1 MSGINPLIDTLMHQ
15 VLGRRGEESVQ
26 RLAESVRPVA
36 PGDGPRA
43 VQGDARLDGKPDQAL
58 LQDLRRL
65 PPSLETLARGDAR
78 APGAADGAS
87 STQTHFSPA
96 ARGIADLLLRFP
108 APPAALRPEAPLLA
122 GGERVEPALLAT
134 RLEASVRDSGL
145 FFESHL
151 KRWFQGDM
159 ARAQLQREPQMQLM
173 PRPAM
178 PMPATASVVPAL
190 VSLPP
195 SNAPLLLPAGVTLV
209 PVAATPHD
217 QRQHAGAGGNGS
229 PLSPASMPTAPTNAG
244 AAAFSPAQ
252 ASTISLAAQGEE
264 RSEKKAQSL
273 ESLTQVKSPH
283 AKGDIVHESVQS
295 LVRHQLEMLVV
306 PTLRW
311 EGEVWAGLF
320 MALTMHLP
328 VATQDDGAAQ
338 RQGRDE
344 DWRSE
349 MQLDVPSVG
358 RFTIALLLARNIL
371 SIDFTAAE
379 AETLTHIEAAL
390 PALERRL
397 SALAFDQVRVH
408 ARQVSAGEGDE

>member
-1 MSGINPLIDTLMHQ
+1 MHQ

-65 PPSLETLARGDAR
+65 PPALETLARSDAR

-122 GGERVEPALLAT
+122 GGERVESALLAT

-159 ARAQLQREPQMQLM
+159 SRAQLQREPQMQLM

-178 PMPATASVVPAL
+178 PMLTAAPAAPAL
-190 VSLPP
+190 VSVLPP
-195 SNAPLLLPAGVTLV
+195 SAPLLLPPGVTLV
-209 PVAATPHD
+209 PVAATPTD
-217 QRQHAGAGGNGS
+217 QHPPASAGGSVG
-229 PLSPASMPTAPTNAG
+229 PLSPASMPTAPKNAG
-244 AAAFSPAQ
+244 PAAFSPTQGSA
-252 ASTISLAAQGEE
+252 ISLAAQGEE
-264 RSEKKAQSL
+264 RAEKAAPSL
-273 ESLTQVKSPH
+273 GNLTQVKSPH

-328 VATQDDGAAQ
+328 MATQDNGAAQ

-344 DWRSE
+344 CWRSE

-358 RFTIALLLARNIL
+358 RFTIALLLVRNIL
-371 SIDFTAAE
+371 SLDFTAAE
-379 AETLTHIEAAL
+379 AETLTHIEVAL

-397 SALAFDQVRVH
+397 SALSFDQVRVH